1 MIEFLRMIIRI
12 MTMIHQRITQLNNAY
27 QIDLTDKQ
35 LHFWV
40 FGLVCIAIFVFVHVF
55 FRWLAKKSVVAI
67 SFIYTLTVAIVLA
80 FAIEIGQYQ
89 SKTGH
94 MEFAD
99 ILSGLYGFVL
109 MFVVGSLIVIM
120 YKMFRAWST
129 HR

>member
-1 MIEFLRMIIRI
+1 MIEFLRLIIEV
-12 MTMIHQRITQLNNAY
+12 MSSIHYTITQLNDTY
-27 QIDLTDKQ
+27 QINMTDKQ

-40 FGLVCIAIFVFVHVF
+40 FGFVCIIMFVAVHF
-55 FRWLAKKSVVAI
+55 AFKWIAKRSIVAL

-99 ILSGLYGFVL
+99 ILYGLYGFVL
-109 MFVVGSLIVIM
+109 MFVIGLIVVIAIK
-120 YKMFRAWST
+120 YLVKLLRD
-129 HR
+129 